1 MKKACI
7 FDLDGT
13 LTQTLASIA
22 RPTNLTLRHFG
33 LPEMPVEN
41 FRYYAGDGID
51 NTLRRALRDVG
62 DPEGRFFAEGIEMC
76 RRWYREDPLF
86 EVRPYPR
93 ITELLSRLR
102 EKGVL
107 LAVCSNK
114 PHENAV
120 PVVETI
126 FGPGV
131 FAAIQGQTERVPM
144 KPDPTGVLRILEA
157 LGVSRDECL
166 YVGDTNTDMQ
176 TGKNAGVFTVGVTWG
191 FRDRQELEAGNA
203 DRIIDDPLELPDLL

>member
-1 MKKACI
+1 MIKACI

-13 LTQTLASIA
+13 LTQTLDSIA
-22 RPTNLTLRHFG
+22 RPCNRTLRHFG

-51 NTLRRALRDVG
+51 TTLRRALRDAG
-62 DPEGRFFAEGIEMC
+62 DPEGRFFPEGIRMC
-76 RRWYREDPLF
+76 REWYREDPLF
-86 EVRPYPR
+86 AVRPYPH
-93 ITELLSRLR
+93 IPEALEKLR
-102 EKGVL
+102 EAGIL

-126 FGPGV
+126 FGTGV
-131 FAAIQGQTERVPM
+131 FAAVQGQTDLVPM
-144 KPDPTGVLRILEA
+144 KPDPTGVRSILTQ
-157 LGVSRDECL
+157 LGVSSGACL
-166 YVGDTNTDMQ
+166 YVGDTDTDMK

-191 FRDRQELEAGNA
+191 FRDRKELLEGGA
-203 DRIIDDPLELPDLL
+203 DRIIDDPLELPGLL

>member
-22 RPTNLTLRHFG
+22 RPTNMTLRHFG

-51 NTLRRALRDVG
+51 TTLRRALRDAG
-62 DPEGRFFAEGIEMC
+62 DPEGRYFPEGIVMC
-76 RRWYREDPLF
+76 RKWYQEDPLF
-86 EVRPYPR
+86 DVKPYPH
-93 ITELLSRLR
+93 IVEALSRLR
-102 EKGVL
+102 EMGIL

-131 FAAIQGQTERVPM
+131 FSAVQGQTDLVPM
-144 KPDPTGVLRILEA
+144 KPDPTGVLRIMETLKVRAE
-157 LGVSRDECL
+157 DCL
-166 YVGDTNTDMQ
+166 YAGDTDTDMK
-176 TGKNAGVFTVGVTWG
+176 TGKNAGLFTVGVAWG
-191 FRDRQELEAGNA
+191 FRDREELEAGGA
-203 DRIIDDPLELPDLL
+203 DRIIDDPLELLELI